1 MPSAWN
7 DCYITKICF
16 ANAAR
21 FACAMLM
28 LGSADR
34 LGAQAMQEVIV
45 YSSLT
50 EQTLANTAASIT
62 IFDAKRL
69 SANNAQHI
77 EHILN
82 AAPNVNF
89 SGGAA
94 RARFVQMRGIGD
106 IEQFVDPKAYP
117 SVGLSLDGIDFSG
130 LFGAGLL
137 FDTQQV
143 EVLRGPQGTRL
154 GASALAGSI
163 NIISNTADSLAP
175 SFVEAGVGKFASR
188 QLGGAGSIK
197 LTENTGAR
205 LAARQY
211 RSDGYI
217 ENKFLGVNDTARQD
231 EFTAKLNINNTRA
244 GGQSTNLTAIHIDND
259 NGYDAFSLKN
269 TGLRT
274 QSDQPGN
281 DKQRISAIAVKFL
294 QPVLQDGEIEY
305 QLSALRANTLYSFDE
320 DWTDPSVC
328 DAVACNAGTFFSFDQ
343 YRRDRNDYTAE
354 IKLSNSQYLAG
365 FFAQQKQID
374 LHRNRSGDAPLQL
387 DSRYQAR
394 RFALFG
400 QLSPQLN
407 ESLNL
412 ELGARYEWFDD
423 DYSDSTLL
431 ASDSRDELWQL
442 NASLKYSLSDQAR
455 LYLLASRGN
464 KAGGVNTDASS
475 SFSAATPATQAELS
489 ERLRFSSE
497 SLSNYEVGAGFSN
510 REDTLSGNISLF
522 YNYRSNPQYETFLQD
537 FPAGGFL
544 FIGYQAN
551 ADSAESHGAEIQFAT
566 RLSQYFLLEYAASYM
581 KSRVS
586 GLRVYDFDAFRF
598 ENIDHKEQPRA
609 PSYRYHVAATVNATR
624 NIAIKFSAE
633 GRDSYQYAYYFNRE
647 SGHMNLLHA
656 SIQYSNEKISITGWL
671 RNLRDERYPV
681 QGLYFGNDPREDYA
695 NDLYTQAGEPRN
707 GGVTFRYNF

>member
-294 QPVLQDGEIEY
+294 QPVLEDGEIEY

-544 FIGYQAN
+544 FI
-551 ADSAESHGAEIQFAT
+551 
-566 RLSQYFLLEYAASYM
+566 
-581 KSRVS
+581 
-586 GLRVYDFDAFRF
+586 
-598 ENIDHKEQPRA
+598 
-609 PSYRYHVAATVNATR
+609 
-624 NIAIKFSAE
+624 
-633 GRDSYQYAYYFNRE
+633 
-647 SGHMNLLHA
+647 
-656 SIQYSNEKISITGWL
+656 
-671 RNLRDERYPV
+671 
-681 QGLYFGNDPREDYA
+681 
-695 NDLYTQAGEPRN
+695 
-707 GGVTFRYNF
+707 